1 MTTLHH
7 LRELDL
13 ESEKQSNVL
22 DLESDTKAQ
31 TRHAEIGIW
40 QRLHDNTR
48 VPVDSFV
55 FILQVFFKSTHQ
67 YAII

>member
-1 MTTLHH
+1 MLLPRMTTLHH

-31 TRHAEIGIW
+31 TRHAEIGI
-40 QRLHDNTR
+40 
-48 VPVDSFV
+48 
-55 FILQVFFKSTHQ
+55 
-67 YAII
+67 